1 MHVEG
6 SFSQS
11 IEIGGGIILSLF
23 AAYVIIFGVL
33 WFVGA
38 RKREQLKREVVEK
51 PIAKE
56 RAMQLKQNL
65 E

>member
-1 MHVEG
+1 M
-6 SFSQS
+6 
-11 IEIGGGIILSLF
+11 F

-51 PIAKE
+51 AIAKE
-56 RAMQLKQNL
+56 RAMQAKQNL